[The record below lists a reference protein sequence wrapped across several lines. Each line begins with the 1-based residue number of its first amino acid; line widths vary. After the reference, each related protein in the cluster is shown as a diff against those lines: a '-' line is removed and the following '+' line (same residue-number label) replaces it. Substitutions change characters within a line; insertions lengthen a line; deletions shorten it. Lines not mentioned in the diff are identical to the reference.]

1 MSAEVKIYTREWC
14 GYCTS
19 AISLLKKKGVAF
31 EQIHTDGKPD
41 LRQWLVSE
49 TGQRTVPQIFIDGK
63 SIGGYSDMSAL
74 DDDGELDKL
83 LSRQDA
89 RSEA

>member
-19 AISLLKKKGVAF
+19 ALSLLKKKGVQF

-41 LRQWLVSE
+41 LRKWLVE
-49 TGQRTVPQIFIDGK
+49 QTRQTTVPQIFIDGK
-63 SIGGYSDMSAL
+63 SIGGFSDMRAL
-74 DDDGELDKL
+74 DDEGKLDAML
-83 LSRQDA
+83 AGQRDSA
-89 RSEA
+89 